1 MPRCA
6 PGARQDRSW
15 MCNLSEDTAL
25 QARKTCPGCKAVTA
39 RHGLLVKS
47 QARLTRAVIL
57 VRVEPVCVYAR
68 P

>member
-1 MPRCA
+1 
-6 PGARQDRSW
+6 